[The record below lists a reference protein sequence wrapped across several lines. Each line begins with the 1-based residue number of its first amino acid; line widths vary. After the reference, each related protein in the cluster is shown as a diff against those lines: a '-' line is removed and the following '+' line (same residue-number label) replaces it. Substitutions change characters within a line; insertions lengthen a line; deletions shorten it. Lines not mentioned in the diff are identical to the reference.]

1 MKILIADKFSDDH
14 LQRMQ
19 AMGHDVTLRPELGAA
34 DLPAAIPGYEV
45 LVVRS
50 TKVTADTIEAA
61 DRLNLIIRAGAGVNT
76 IDVDKAAERAVF
88 VCNTPG
94 KNAVAVAELV
104 MGLILSIDRNI
115 PDQVADARAGV
126 WNKKKYSQTRGMAG
140 RSLGI
145 VGFGSI
151 GMEVAKRAQAFGM
164 NVSATD
170 ADPGR
175 EAYAQEAGVE
185 WIPDLMTLAANN
197 DALTFHV
204 PAIPQTENLVSSELL
219 GVMKPGSI
227 IINSS
232 RGSIVDEEALMA
244 AMDDKGLRAGVDVY
258 KGEPGAGDNKFESS
272 FAKHP
277 NVYGTHHI
285 GASTAQA
292 QTEIANAVIET
303 IEAFENGRL
312 MNCVNLGE
320 VLGTELTITVRH
332 LNQVGVL
339 AGVLATIRGA
349 GLNVEHM
356 ENLVLK
362 GRKASSALIHVIGDV
377 DSGTIAQLEGLSGV
391 IGVSL
396 GAR

>member
-1 MKILIADKFSDDH
+1 
-14 LQRMQ
+14 MQ
-19 AMGHDVTLRPELGAA
+19 SMGHEVALRPALDAAELAEA
-34 DLPAAIPGYEV
+34 VPGYEA

-50 TKVTADTIEAA
+50 TRVTAETLEAA
-61 DRLNLIIRAGAGVNT
+61 DRLNLIVRAGAGINT

-104 MGLILSIDRNI
+104 MGLILSVDRKI
-115 PDQVADARAGV
+115 ADQVAEVRSGI
-126 WNKKKYSQTRGMAG
+126 WNKKKYSKALGVAG

-164 NVSATD
+164 HVSATD

-175 EAYAQEAGVE
+175 EPFAEEAGIE
-185 WIPDLMTLAANN
+185 WVSDLMTLAAKN
-197 DALTFHV
+197 DVLTFHV
-204 PAIPQTENLVSSELL
+204 PAIPQTENLISRELL
-219 GVMKPGSI
+219 DVMQPGSI
-227 IINSS
+227 IINTS
-232 RGSIVDEEALMA
+232 RGSILDEEALMK
-244 AMDDKGLRAGVDVY
+244 AMDEKGLRAGVDVY
-258 KGEPGAGDNKFESS
+258 QREPGAGAGSFDSA

-277 NVYGTHHI
+277 NVYGTHHV
-285 GASTAQA
+285 GASTEQA
-292 QTEIANAVIET
+292 QTEIANAVIAT
-303 IEAFENGRL
+303 IEAFEEGRL
-312 MNCVNLGE
+312 LNCVNLGE
-320 VLGTELTITVRH
+320 VLGSELTVTVRH

-339 AGVLATIRGA
+339 AGVFVTLRGA

-362 GRKASSALIHVIGDV
+362 GRKASSALIHVVGDV
-377 DSGTIAQLEGLSGV
+377 DAALLTQLEELDGV

-396 GAR
+396 SAR

>member
-1 MKILIADKFSDDH
+1 VKILIADKFSDEH
-14 LQRMQ
+14 LLKMQ
-19 AMGHDVTLRPELGAA
+19 NMGHEVTLQPGLGAD
-34 DLPAAIPGYEV
+34 DLPGAIPGYEV

-50 TKVTADTIEAA
+50 TRVTAATIDAA
-61 DRLNLIIRAGAGVNT
+61 DRLNLIVRAGAGVNT

-104 MGLILSIDRNI
+104 MGLMLSIDRNV
-115 PDQVADARAGV
+115 PDQVAELRAGV
-126 WNKKKYSQTRGMAG
+126 WNKKKYSQAEGIAG

-164 NVSATD
+164 KVSATD

-175 EAYAQEAGVE
+175 EAFAEEVGVA
-185 WIPDLMTLAANN
+185 WVPDLTKLAANN
-197 DALTFHV
+197 DFLTFHV
-204 PAIPQTENLVSSELL
+204 PAIPQTANLISRELL
-219 GVMKPGSI
+219 DSMQPGTV

-232 RGSIVDEEALMA
+232 RGTIVDEEALME
-244 AMDDKGLRAGVDVY
+244 AMDEKGIRAGVDVY
-258 KGEPGAGDNKFESS
+258 KGEPGAGDKAFESR
-272 FAKHP
+272 FAQHP
-277 NVYGTHHI
+277 GVYGTHHI
-285 GASTAQA
+285 GASTEQA
-292 QTEIANAVIET
+292 QTEIANAVITT
-303 IEAFENGRL
+303 IGAFEDGRL

-320 VLGTELTITVRH
+320 VLGTELTVTVRH

-339 AGVLATIRGA
+339 AGVLATLRGA

-377 DSGTIAQLEGLSGV
+377 DAATLSQLEKLDGV

-396 GAR
+396 SAR